1 MSTTT
6 TTQTRVLQHGRL
18 LPALEARLAATHDV
32 HPLWEEA
39 DPKAFLAAHG
49 GEFTA
54 LVTSARF
61 GADAAM
67 IAALPALRVI
77 SSFGVGLDAI
87 DLDAARARGIAVGYT
102 PDVLNDCVADTAFAL
117 VMDVARRI
125 TESDRFVRRGDWKKG
140 AFPLAT
146 KVSGKKLGI
155 LGMGRIGRVIA
166 RRASGFDME
175 VRYHNRRRLDDVD
188 YGYAETLEELAGW
201 ADFLVIASAGGA
213 ETRGLVSRGIL
224 DALGPQGYLVNI
236 SRGTVVDE
244 QALVEALRDKRIAGA
259 GLDVFEDEP
268 NVPEALLA
276 LDNVVLLPHLAS
288 NTHETR
294 AAMAQRVEDNLAAF
308 LAGRP
313 MISAAA

>member
-125 TESDRFVRRGDWKKG
+125 TESDRFVRRGDWQRG
-140 AFPLAT
+140 QFPLAT
-146 KVSGKKLGI
+146 RVSGKKLGI

>member
-1 MSTTT
+1 MTTPK
-6 TTQTRVLQHGRL
+6 TRVLQHGRL
-18 LPALEARLAATHDV
+18 LPALEARLAATYDV
-32 HPLWEEA
+32 HALWNEA

-61 GADAAM
+61 GADAAT
-67 IAALPALRVI
+67 IAAMPALKVI
-77 SSFGVGLDAI
+77 SSFGVGLDAL

-125 TESDRFVRRGDWKKG
+125 TESDRFVRRGDWRKG
-140 AFPLAT
+140 QFPLAT

-175 VRYHNRRRLDDVD
+175 VRYHNRRELDDVD
-188 YGYAETLEELAGW
+188 FVYADSLEALAEW

-213 ETRGLVSRGIL
+213 ETRGLVSREIL

-244 QALVEALRDKRIAGA
+244 AALVEALQHKRIAGA

-268 NVPEALLA
+268 NVPEALFA

-308 LAGRP
+308 LAGKP
-313 MISAAA
+313 MISAAV

>member
-1 MSTTT
+1 MPAAK
-6 TTQTRVLQHGRL
+6 TRVLQHGRL
-18 LPALEARLAATHDV
+18 LPALETRLGETYDV
-32 HPLWEEA
+32 HPLWNEA
-39 DPKAFLAAHG
+39 DPKAFLAARG

-61 GADAAM
+61 GADAAL
-67 IAALPALRVI
+67 IAAMPALKVI
-77 SSFGVGLDAI
+77 SSFGVGLDTI

-125 TESDRFVRRGDWKKG
+125 SASDRFVRRGDWRKG
-140 AFPLAT
+140 QFPLAT

-166 RRASGFDME
+166 KRAAGFDMT
-175 VRYHNRRRLDDVD
+175 VRYHNRRALGDVNH
-188 YGYAETLEELAGW
+188 GYEPTLQALATW

-213 ETRGLVSRGIL
+213 ETRGLVSREIL
-224 DALGPQGYLVNI
+224 DALGPDGYLVNI
-236 SRGTVVDE
+236 SRGSVVDE
-244 QALVEALRDKRIAGA
+244 AALVDALQNGRIAGA
-259 GLDVFEDEP
+259 GLDVFDNEP
-268 NVPEALLA
+268 HVPHALFA

-294 AAMAQRVEDNLAAF
+294 AAMARRVEDNLAAA
-308 LAGRP
+308 LAGEP
-313 MISAAA
+313 MLSAAA